1 MSLIE
6 RNIKPFCVD
15 CGKYSSDNLYVLPCS
30 YCQNTS
36 CMFCLGISESLGQM
50 LITEKVL
57 SVTLTCKS
65 CRNAPTLRDI
75 FTYIKNIN
83 TKILNIEEAI
93 KECVTETVKREVNI
107 QVESKIRKEIDPV
120 IDQLKKHSDIIG
132 TIEKSLSAQV
142 ADAVID
148 KQDCTDCLKKE
159 DFKEQVQ
166 IMIKEA
172 KEEDRDRDRRK
183 TNLLFFNV
191 PESKGLDKLE
201 EMNADLNL
209 VKRVTAEISK
219 DSTENINIRY
229 IKRLKNNDG
238 NSQNS
243 RPLLVALSD
252 VDTKF
257 KILRKAKT
265 LLGSTDQVLRTI
277 RISHDRT
284 LMERKEYKLL
294 KKVLVKKNDPTLAI
308 RRGRI
313 VKMPKEEITASF
325 RREDNQLDGLG
336 STVGIRDVILSGTH
350 VAVPCHPSYET
361 ECDMDISA
369 LQEQFKAVP
378 ASFADR
384 RVDPIYRYSCIRL

>member
-1 MSLIE
+1 MS
-6 RNIKPFCVD
+6 
-15 CGKYSSDNLYVLPCS
+15 
-30 YCQNTS
+30 
-36 CMFCLGISESLGQM
+36 CLGISESLGQM

-57 SVTLTCKS
+57 SVTLTCKR

-93 KECVTETVKREVNI
+93 KECVTETFKREVNI
-107 QVESKIRKEIDPV
+107 QVESKIRKEIDPG
-120 IDQLKKHSDIIG
+120 IDQLKTHSDIIG

-148 KQDCTDCLKKE
+148 KQDCTDGLKKE

-191 PESKGLDKLE
+191 PESNGLDKLE

-209 VKRVTAEISK
+209 VKRVMAEISK

-243 RPLLVALSD
+243 RPLLVVLSD
-252 VDTKF
+252 VHTKF

-284 LMERKEYKLL
+284 LKERNEYKLL

-313 VKMPKEEITASF
+313 VKMRKEEISASF
-325 RREDNQLDGLG
+325 RREDNLLDGLG

-350 VAVPCHPSYET
+350 VSVPCHPSYET
-361 ECDMDISA
+361 ECDTDISA
-369 LQEQFKAVP
+369 LQKESRVEP

-384 RVDPIYRYSCIRL
+384 RVDPIYKYSCIRS